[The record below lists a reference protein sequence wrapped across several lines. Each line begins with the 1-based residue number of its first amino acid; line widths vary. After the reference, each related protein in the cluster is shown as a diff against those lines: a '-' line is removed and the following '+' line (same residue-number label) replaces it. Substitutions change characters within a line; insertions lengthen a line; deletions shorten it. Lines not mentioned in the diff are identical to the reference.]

1 MRRQKNH
8 HVVRTSSREFRRP
21 ARTAVMNR
29 ERIAVRAA
37 RAEAGTRWLGW
48 LMFASLVIVLSAA
61 SARAATEEFTFRS
74 DTLTVANLIGA
85 VELVENNGSD
95 FRVEARVRGKDA
107 DRAGIDFDVVDGSRA
122 RLLVEFPVEKHRSYV
137 YPENRGRTR
146 LSSGYNHDRGSLLG
160 RIFSAVRGGEL
171 EVRPSGSGLEVW
183 VDLTIYVPREG
194 TLVLENGVGDIAAS
208 DLVADL
214 KVKSRAGAVNGQA
227 LNGDNSFDLGSG
239 RVTLQQVT
247 GDLVVD
253 TGSGGVTVDGFDGR
267 SISVDTGSGKVS
279 VTDVRTRRFMID
291 TGSGSVHAE
300 GVAAEEATIDTGSG
314 GVRLALTEM
323 GRGDFLIDT
332 GSGAITL
339 LLPDYA
345 SASVVAETGSGGIDV
360 GLDDV
365 RVIRRERNEMAFEV
379 GGGDARV
386 VLDTGS
392 GGIRVATRDR

>member
-1 MRRQKNH
+1 MRRH
-8 HVVRTSSREFRRP
+8 TARFPTRMHP
-21 ARTAVMNR
+21 ARTARDRARAVAGSAQRDLSNR
-29 ERIAVRAA
+29 WIGGMLLAWLAIALLAATA
-37 RAEAGTRWLGW
+37 RAE
-48 LMFASLVIVLSAA
+48 SQ
-61 SARAATEEFTFRS
+61 EDFTFRT

-85 VELVENNGSD
+85 VELVESRNGD

-107 DRAGIDFDVVDGSRA
+107 ERAGIEFDVVDGSRA
-122 RLLVEFPVEKHRSYV
+122 RLLVEFPVERHRSYV
-137 YPENRGRTR
+137 YPENRGRTT
-146 LSSGYNHDRGSLLG
+146 LSSGYNDRGSLLS
-160 RIFSAVRGGEL
+160 RIFSAMRGGEL
-171 EVRPSGSGLEVW
+171 EVRSSGSGLEVW
-183 VDLTIYVPREG
+183 VDLTVYVPREA
-194 TLVLENGVGDIAAS
+194 TLVLENGVGDIAAN

-214 KVKSRAGAVNGQA
+214 RIKSRAGAVNGRA
-227 LNGDNSFDLGSG
+227 LRGNNDFDLGSG
-239 RVTLQQVT
+239 RVTLQEIT

-253 TGSGGVTVDGFDGR
+253 TGSGGVTVEGFDGR

-300 GVAAEEATIDTGSG
+300 GVSAEEATIDTGSG

-345 SASVVAETGSGGIDV
+345 SATVVAETGSGGIDV
-360 GLDDV
+360 GVDDV
-365 RVIRRERNEMAFEV
+365 RVLRRERNQMAFEV